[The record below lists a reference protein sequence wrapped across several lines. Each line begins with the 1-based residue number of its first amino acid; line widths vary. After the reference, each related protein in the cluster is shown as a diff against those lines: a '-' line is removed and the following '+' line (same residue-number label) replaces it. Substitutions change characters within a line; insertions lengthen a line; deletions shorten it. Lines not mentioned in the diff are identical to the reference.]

1 MKTIIF
7 QSNFWILNIVLLS
20 LNYCSAQ
27 SLPTHT
33 KLSQL
38 YETYQEASI
47 TNSLVRYQ
55 NIEPLIEKRRNQKS
69 FKVLRA
75 GSSIENKPIYL
86 VQVGQG
92 KIKVLLW
99 SQMHGD
105 EPTAT
110 MALMDI
116 FNFFEQKDALQ
127 PLREKLLNQLSIY
140 FIPMLNPDGAERVQR
155 QNAIGVDINRDALQ
169 LQTPEAQILKNVR
182 DEIKPEWGFNLHDQ
196 STYYSVGNT
205 SKPATISF
213 LAPAYNAKKEINS
226 VRGDAM
232 KLIVGMNQ
240 VLQKY
245 IPGQVAKYADTFEP
259 RAFGDNMQKWGT
271 RTILIE
277 SGGHYDDPDKQYIRK
292 MNFIAIMCALEE
304 IANSSY
310 TKHKLSIYEAI
321 PLNTRNLYDLILT
334 RAKVERDNKI
344 YNLDLAFNRNAV
356 AGEENFYYKG
366 QLAYIGDLSTSFAY
380 KTFNASDYKIVMGK
394 VHPKVFETI
403 LDATQT
409 PIQQY
414 LAEGYTTFKV
424 MKMPPLEYIMEER
437 IQFILPEQKAGN
449 DIQLNTN
456 PSFFLEK
463 NGKKEYVVVNGQLL
477 KIN

>member
-1 MKTIIF
+1 MKNILFQNKIWFTNIF
-7 QSNFWILNIVLLS
+7 LL
-20 LNYCSAQ
+20 LFNYCSAQ
-27 SLPTHT
+27 PTSSAT
-33 KLSQL
+33 KLNQL
-38 YETYQEASI
+38 YETYQEPSI

-55 NIEPLIEKRRNQKS
+55 QIEPLIEERRNNPN

-75 GSSIENKPIYL
+75 GSSIENRPIYL

-92 KIKVLLW
+92 KTKVLLW

-140 FIPMLNPDGAERVQR
+140 FIPMLNPDGAERFQR
-155 QNAIGVDINRDALQ
+155 QNAIGVDINRDALR

-182 DEIKPEWGFNLHDQ
+182 DEIKPEWGFNLHNQ
-196 STYYSVGNT
+196 SNYYSVGNT

-213 LAPAYNAKKEINS
+213 LAPAYNEKKEVNS
-226 VRGDAM
+226 VRSNAM

-245 IPGQVAKYADTFEP
+245 IPGQVAKYSDAFEP

-271 RTILIE
+271 STILIE
-277 SGGHYDDPDKQYIRK
+277 SGGHYDDPDGQYIRK
-292 MNFIAIMCALEE
+292 MNFLAIMCALEE

-310 TKHKLSIYEAI
+310 TKYKLSAYEAI
-321 PLNTRNLYDLILT
+321 PFNSRNLYDLILT
-334 RAKVERDNKI
+334 NVKVKREDKI

-356 AGEENFYYKG
+356 AGTENFYYKS
-366 QLAYIGDLSTSFAY
+366 QLAYLGDLSTSSAY
-380 KTFNASDYKIVMGK
+380 KTFNAADYKIVMGK
-394 VHPKVFETI
+394 THPQVFETI

-414 LAEGYTTFKV
+414 LSEGYTTLKV
-424 MKMPPLEYIMEER
+424 MKLPPLEYIMEEQ
-437 IQFILPEQKAGN
+437 IQFILSEQKLN
-449 DIQLNTN
+449 NSLQLGAN

-463 NGKKEYVVVNGQLL
+463 NGKKEYVLVNGQLL

>member
-1 MKTIIF
+1 MRKPLL
-7 QSNFWILNIVLLS
+7 QSNFWIIGITFS
-20 LNYCSAQ
+20 LFNYCSAQ
-27 SLPTHT
+27 PSSTHT
-33 KLSQL
+33 KLNQL
-38 YETYQEASI
+38 YENYQEATI
-47 TNSLVRYQ
+47 TNRLVRYQ
-55 NIEPLIEKRRNQKS
+55 NIEPLIEKRRNQEA

-75 GSSIENKPIYL
+75 GSSIEDRPIYL
-86 VQVGQG
+86 VQIGQG
-92 KIKVLLW
+92 KTKVLLW

-116 FNFFEQKDALQ
+116 FNFFEQEDELQ
-127 PLREKLLNQLSIY
+127 PLRKKLLSQLSIY

-182 DEIKPEWGFNLHDQ
+182 EEIKPEWGFNLHDQ
-196 STYYSVGNT
+196 SRYYSVGSS

-213 LAPAYNAKKEINS
+213 LAPAYNEKKEINPI
-226 VRGDAM
+226 RRDAM

-245 IPGQVAKYADTFEP
+245 IPGQVAKYSDAFEP

-277 SGGHYDDPDKQYIRK
+277 SGGHYDDSDGQYIRK
-292 MNFIAIMCALEE
+292 MNFLAIMCALEE
-304 IANSSY
+304 IADGSY
-310 TKHKLSIYEAI
+310 VRHRLPEYQAI
-321 PLNTRNLYDLILT
+321 PFNTRSLYDLIIT
-334 RAKVERDNKI
+334 NAKVQQQDKI
-344 YNLDLAFNRNAV
+344 YNLDLAFNQNAV

-366 QLAYIGDLSTSFAY
+366 QLAYIGDLSTSFGY
-380 KTFNASDYKIVMGK
+380 KTFNAADYKIVIGK
-394 VHPKVFETI
+394 THPQIFESI

-409 PIQQY
+409 SVEQY
-414 LAEGYTTFKV
+414 LAEGYTTLKL
-424 MKMPPLEYIMEER
+424 MKMPPPEYIMEDR
-437 IQFILPEQKAGN
+437 VQFIMNDQKIRN
-449 DIQLNTN
+449 DFQLGSN
-456 PSFFLEK
+456 PSFFLER

-477 KIN
+477 KMD